1 MTLPTVKQL
10 AITNFIRTAARTG
23 SEIDRSISIINEDLM
38 AIYAFLSYYGIALQN
53 TYEGTSLNMRENGI
67 DGANILIDKNEDS
80 GRFYNNGESRPKSI
94 KEVAE
99 YLYSA
104 IDTSLA
110 NELPATV
117 IADIKE
123 KIGNNIFNS
132 TVLSSEGSIDNRLD
146 EMLLS
151 IKQLTADI
159 FNVGRSIAD
168 APNNSDYSIT
178 GNGSQSQSL
187 SILDKIAAI
196 DAGKQEVVLLS
207 AYGNSQLDG
216 GLTRRAAPGFDVIS
230 QAGEDDHPY
239 RFVSPYSKTMKVE
252 KIIIVSSPRNYLIPC
267 VITLYKN
274 DIETNLSVAM
284 LDTSLDET
292 TVAIPSPDILVEEG
306 DKLHYM
312 IQVGEPGNYI
322 GYVVLDSITLTLK
335 EV

>member
-1 MTLPTVKQL
+1 MILPTVKQITL
-10 AITNFIRTAARTG
+10 TNFIRTASRTG
-23 SEIDRSISIINEDLM
+23 TQIDKAVSVINEDLQN
-38 AIYAFLSYYGIALQN
+38 IYKYLAHYGIALQN
-53 TYEGTSLNMRENGI
+53 TFSSDSISPFEEGL
-67 DGANILIDKNEDS
+67 DGANIVIDKLEIP
-80 GRFYNNGESRPKSI
+80 GRFYNDAESRPKSI
-94 KEVAE
+94 KEIVE
-99 YLYSA
+99 DIYMA

-110 NELPATV
+110 EDLPATV

-132 TVLSSEGSIDNRLD
+132 TVLSSEGSIDNRIS
-146 EMLLS
+146 ELLLTVD
-151 IKQLTADI
+151 QLRADI
-159 FNVGRSIAD
+159 FNVGRSITD

-196 DAGKQEVVLLS
+196 NAGKQEVVLLS
-207 AYGNSQLDG
+207 AYGNSQLNG
-216 GLTRRAAPGFDVIS
+216 GFTRRAAPGFDAIS
-230 QAGEDDHPY
+230 QEGEDDHPY

-292 TVAIPSPDILVEEG
+292 TIAIPSPDILVEEG